1 MIFHNEEWVQNGNSL
16 TLRRCFSTENWRR
29 RTPPATGSV
38 RRCWG
43 THTLLANYRWSHSTQ
58 IGITGQME
66 YFRNILLHSPRIG
79 RAQSLPKGEVLRHQL
94 RSEDTHQQVGQ
105 CSTAMIQ
112 DGREILLN
120 ADADRAQE
128 MRVTLVAL
136 TGCSMER
143 HSTNK
148 PTTSASQ
155 ALGQVNYSWDG
166 EYSQAQND
174 SNTRCGCD

>member
-1 MIFHNEEWVQNGNSL
+1 
-16 TLRRCFSTENWRR
+16 
-29 RTPPATGSV
+29 
-38 RRCWG
+38 
-43 THTLLANYRWSHSTQ
+43 
-58 IGITGQME
+58 
-66 YFRNILLHSPRIG
+66 
-79 RAQSLPKGEVLRHQL
+79 
-94 RSEDTHQQVGQ
+94 
-105 CSTAMIQ
+105 MIQ

-128 MRVTLVAL
+128 MRVTLIAL

-174 SNTRCGCD
+174 SNARCGRD